1 METFV
6 ERMQIEYNELT
17 ERLTKLR
24 VFVKSDKFAQLSAV
38 QRDLL
43 QQQENAMETYARVLS
58 QRIMLNGGKIS
69 NARNHK
75 QY

>member
-24 VFVKSDKFAQLSAV
+24 VFVKSDKFAQLSAF

-58 QRIMLNGGKIS
+58 QRIILNGGEIS
-69 NARNHK
+69 NARNYE

>member
-58 QRIMLNGGKIS
+58 QRIMLNGGKL
-69 NARNHK
+69 
-75 QY
+75 

>member
-24 VFVKSDKFAQLSAV
+24 VFVKSDKFAELPAI

-43 QQQENAMETYARVLS
+43 QQQENAMETYGRVLS
-58 QRIMLNGGKIS
+58 QRIMLNGG
-69 NARNHK
+69 RL
-75 QY
+75 

>member
-1 METFV
+1 MEAFV

-24 VFVKSDKFAQLSAV
+24 VFVKSDKFAQLSAI

-58 QRIMLNGGKIS
+58 QRIILNGGKIS
-69 NARNHK
+69 NARNYE

>member
-6 ERMQIEYNELT
+6 ERMKIEYNELT

-24 VFVKSDKFAQLSAV
+24 VFVKSDKFAQLSAI

-58 QRIMLNGGKIS
+58 QRIILNGGKIS
-69 NARNHK
+69 NARNYE

>member
-24 VFVKSDKFAQLSAV
+24 VFVKSDKFAQLSAI

-69 NARNHK
+69 NARNYE